1 MASDIDYDSFDYNSS
16 QDPFDI
22 DYQIDL
28 FEFRQFVK
36 SKKTKQ
42 KIKKS
47 SCPISMKTLKCQPI
61 VVKINCMSYKK
72 TPKAEQKSFRY
83 NRYPQNSELFEF
95 DEVCDEVFG
104 EKSICTQ
111 SNVPSNPSKIL
122 EPEHL
127 ESFSNFRRHFYH
139 VNHQRIKSSLKDH
152 PNIEITNIRVASVNE
167 SVQNDFMKTLKQNI
181 SYFPQLVYHGTML
194 NNIESI
200 LHYGFLIPNQ
210 AHPSNSEAP
219 IIASAHGQSFG
230 NGIYCSRTA
239 VYSLSYV
246 NTTNTLLVCAAIP
259 KRDKVGQIKHYYGN
273 IFVLSD
279 VTRII
284 PLFFIDFKYLN
295 QSGTNRPWYNKQKEL
310 KIDENQEIKKSTV
323 ISRKYLR
330 KVLNYMNDDIRKNNQ
345 YQIRSFDLFN

>member
-1 MASDIDYDSFDYNSS
+1 MASDIDYSSFDYNSS

-22 DYQIDL
+22 DCQIDL

-47 SCPISMKTLKCQPI
+47 SCPISMKTLKSQPTL
-61 VVKINCMSYKK
+61 VQINCMSYKK

-83 NRYPQNSELFEF
+83 NRYPQNPELFE
-95 DEVCDEVFG
+95 CDEVFD
-104 EKSICTQ
+104 EKSTRVQ
-111 SNVPSNPSKIL
+111 SNIPSNPSKIL

-127 ESFSNFRRHFYH
+127 QSFSNFRHHFYH
-139 VNHQRIKSSLKDH
+139 VNHQRIKSSIKDH
-152 PNIEITNIRVASVNE
+152 PNVEITDIRLASVNE
-167 SVQNDFMKTLKQNI
+167 SVQNDFMKTLNQNI

-194 NNIESI
+194 NSIESI
-200 LHYGFLIPNQ
+200 LRYGFLIPNR
-210 AHPSNSEAP
+210 AHPFNSEAP
-219 IIASAHGQSFG
+219 IITSAHGRSFG
-230 NGIYCSRTA
+230 TGIYCSRTA

-259 KRDKVGQIKHYYGN
+259 KRDKVGQIERCHGN
-273 IFVLSD
+273 ILVLSD

-295 QSGTNRPWYNKQKEL
+295 QSGINQPWYHKQKES
-310 KIDENQEIKKSTV
+310 KMDENQEIKTPVV

-330 KVLNYMNDDIRKNNQ
+330 KVLNYMNDDKRKNNQ
-345 YQIRSFDLFN
+345 YQMRSFDLFN